1 MSGSRGRR
9 AGVSARGTRRV
20 VVGTVAEIPVGERK
34 IVVPFRGRAGIGVFN
49 VNGRFYALRNICPHK
64 LGPLCTGRV
73 SGRYV
78 ASRPPSSAGATLTM
92 ERDGEILRC
101 PWHNW
106 AFDIT
111 DGRCLTDTAV
121 RVKTYPV
128 LVDGDDVVVEV
139 AEDS

>member
-1 MSGSRGRR
+1 M
-9 AGVSARGTRRV
+9 ARHVIGPADAIPPGGRRV
-20 VVGTVAEIPVGERK
+20 VTVA
-34 IVVPFRGRAGIGVFN
+34 GRSIGIFN
-49 VNGRFYALRNICPHK
+49 VGGRFHALRNICPHK

-73 SGRYV
+73 SGRPV
-78 ASRPPSSAGATLTM
+78 ADRPPSSAGATLTI

-111 DGRCLTDTAV
+111 DGRCLTDAAV

-128 LVDGDDVVVEV
+128 VVDGDDVVVEY